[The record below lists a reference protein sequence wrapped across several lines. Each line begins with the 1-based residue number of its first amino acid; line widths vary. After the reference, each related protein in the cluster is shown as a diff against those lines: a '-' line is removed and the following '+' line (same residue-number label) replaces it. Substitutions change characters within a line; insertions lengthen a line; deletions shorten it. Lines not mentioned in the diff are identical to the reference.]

1 MSNVNWRQ
9 MPEAQWGGCT
19 EFRVLRA
26 IVADTLA
33 PGISEAVVRNGMI
46 EETFELLSPLAGE
59 GRTYA
64 IKEVG
69 DNLWYHE
76 TARKALGGD
85 TGGPTEAVQLNCY
98 QRHNQ
103 TMILPIVSLSGATLN
118 PQADRRGALAIA
130 TLRVVDTMNPK
141 NDDLW
146 RGVEKEHKRN
156 AAAVLHDHLAA
167 LGSFALGEDIDFS
180 QATKA
185 LASKH
190 STRRRKP
197 HVVDANPTDSLRE
210 RLVPVSPWVLEMI
223 QTTAVENLGSGGQL
237 LGKKMIR

>member
-1 MSNVNWRQ
+1 MAEINWRQ

-33 PGISEAVVRNGMI
+33 ADASEGMIRSGMI
-46 EETFELLSPLAGE
+46 EETFELLSPLANE
-59 GRTYA
+59 ERNDVV
-64 IKEVG
+64 KEVG

-76 TARKALGGD
+76 TARKALCRD
-85 TGGPTEAVQLNCY
+85 TGWPTEAVQLNCY
-98 QRHNQ
+98 QRYNQ
-103 TMILPIVSLSGATLN
+103 TMSLPIVSPSGATLN
-118 PQADRRGALAIA
+118 PQTDRRGALAIA

-141 NDDLW
+141 NDELW

-237 LGKKMIR
+237 LEKMIR